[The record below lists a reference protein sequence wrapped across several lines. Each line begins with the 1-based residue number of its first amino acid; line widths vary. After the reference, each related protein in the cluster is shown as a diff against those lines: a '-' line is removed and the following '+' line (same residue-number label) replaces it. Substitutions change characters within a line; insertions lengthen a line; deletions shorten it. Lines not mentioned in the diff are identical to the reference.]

1 MGSPVGWL
9 GIIMLIGFAV
19 INYSFSKK
27 DKRFINP
34 FRPGSLN
41 IKGWI
46 ISILWVVGMV
56 MLLPV
61 LR

>member
-1 MGSPVGWL
+1 
-9 GIIMLIGFAV
+9 MLIGFAV